1 MKNSFSTL
9 TLYLDAPLQSWGY
22 QSRFDRRTTFSMP
35 TRSGILGMICAAMGI
50 DRTDSKALEKF
61 IALKLTCLALKQHV
75 RLIDFHTIGG
85 GWDKKINPNNLIP
98 TAEGKPGQTKITR
111 REYLQWSKF
120 GVLIQGSEKILHE
133 IAEALKNPRWGIWLG
148 RKSCIPASPVFQG
161 IFSSTDE
168 AIEHLM
174 ELSGTSV
181 ERMVEEVTSFE
192 DGSDTLNDIPLNFHT
207 RQFAPRRIRT

>member
-1 MKNSFSTL
+1 MNDPFSTL

-50 DRTDSKALEKF
+50 DRTETKALEQF
-61 IALKLTCLALKQHV
+61 VALKLTCLAFKQHV

-98 TAEGKPGQTKITR
+98 TAEDKPKQTKITR
-111 REYLQWSKF
+111 REYLQGSKF
-120 GVLIQGSEKILHE
+120 GVLIQGSETILHE